1 MDRKKHKKKRIIM
14 INLTIVALVV
24 FTLLAVSLRKT
35 AVIAK
40 ATLPGIET
48 IVMNNSN
55 ASPYVI
61 LEVVPQKSD
70 AKLGFLVGGEEP
82 VSNGKSIKDMPSA
95 AERTGLIGSF
105 SGIPTNLDSTV
116 VSFSQYKEEEGALTT
131 QIRGS
136 FKDVE
141 TLGDYQHNDEN
152 KLYEYMDK
160 QNIDDTDTLYMKFA
174 SFRKPDSGAGEYK
187 IDLIKADNIEMPKK
201 IAPEV
206 EDHAYNY
213 QYFVASSFEKL
224 EDNNVGDMIYLADN
238 ASNVSNLTYIGM
250 VCDDDGSGV
259 YIKKED
265 ASKDANTDYAD
276 YRIVREAQG
285 GDEAS
290 EKYCM
295 STITKV
301 TADKYVPFKKDITY
315 AEAEKND
322 DEITYPIGYE
332 YFIKTKG
339 TEYTY
344 VVSGAGNS
352 VFTADYT
359 KDIVDTAT
367 YSGGFQNEELLKK
380 YVFDRETIEECE
392 NLVIDVVP
400 ITIDELNSYDLT
412 KANLVFFAGGQKYS
426 SDDSENLLSE
436 EKAQEIVKEVVNNN
450 LPIIFNR
457 STEVQNTNDPNLMKL
472 ALCLRQKDYTALNIS
487 ELATKWSDSLWED
500 ALTQTQK
507 EDLSFSEYG
516 SYVNKSVFIYDDI
529 STGTDTSTTPL
540 VDEDFIKEIT
550 VKQKL
555 DYGFSDILKEIDQE
569 NFYLSVAGKTERISN
584 TISKATALRYIVNYG
599 NKRIVVKSK
608 INILDL
614 EPGDKSPYSDNTI
627 STYNDGDVKSIWDG
641 TNKVVASAYKDET
654 FSKDWFIQN
663 IGTQFTE
670 NKDAVAINLMGTKEF
685 IGNLDD
691 LNENYDMI
699 YVGLDTSI
707 LNTNLKNYEKTNQ
720 TVYNDSAM
728 NDLVYS
734 HIGDRIETTGE
745 VSGTYR
751 LPGNDITFDKL
762 NELKEYMRAGYAIL
776 FANEFFKKDANDQ
789 LVVNNEKVDKS
800 SNMYEL
806 ANEALKKENG
816 AYLYYGKNAMIQG
829 ELDETSNEA
838 ALLRENF
845 VKFLNI
851 SKLIVTYDEIPLAYN
866 DNGTQHYLTPDNNG
880 ICSLNYVV
888 SLKNDAAVELI
899 DTSYDCLLYFDLDA
913 DGKFEKNEIQSGLS
927 IINSTNAG
935 TLEYTDDSSKYN
947 LKTGNTYKISKQL
960 PEDYTGLL
968 SWKVV
973 FAQNDGTELIRT
985 AKTGFS
991 AVEVKGE
998 KPTIKVLQISS
1009 GNTTNGGNLD
1019 LKNDYQM
1026 NQLYSQVKDFTVD
1039 VTQMS
1044 ANSFVSKSGFSDYF
1058 SYLCKFDMV
1067 VMGFADSYT
1076 LSGNSDTC
1084 KNAILGI
1091 REYVLSGRSILFTHD
1106 LNSFTKYENQK
1117 DGWGYYAN
1125 MYLRDVQGMDRFGTL
1140 STSTLIPNEDRYKY
1154 ASQYD
1159 TKVNLPVRGDTEGE
1173 KSETMAY
1180 TSSNSIRYHNGNV
1193 KYGENSRYST
1203 FHFDPH
1209 KTTDGINFN
1218 WAVVSAV
1225 NHGQITEYP
1234 FHIDDMFN
1242 VQHTHAQYYQL
1253 NLDTDSNDKNVN
1265 DDVVVWYT
1273 ISGLSDTQD
1282 NFYKANKNDV
1292 RNNYYI
1298 YNKGNVTYTGC
1309 GDKQLGSYVLMEK
1322 QLFVN
1327 TLVAA
1332 YNAGVHAPRVIYK
1345 ENKMSNSAE
1354 ITNLYVPYDSAISGS
1369 GSYLN
1374 NEITVNFK
1382 TLNYNMVNNARKL
1395 YSKYYVEST
1404 NSDYNIKIGGLYLK
1418 KVIPVIDSFNKI
1430 VTDGTNLIT
1439 QAADAYNLDNYSL
1452 YTMKLNAS
1460 DIGLLSGT
1468 MAAKNEVNLY
1478 IRIGY
1483 EPLSDN
1489 NTVTEPATESIN
1501 KLTLVKTNLF
1511 ELE

>member
-1 MDRKKHKKKRIIM
+1 MDRKKHNKKRIIM
-14 INLTIVALVV
+14 INLTIAALVV
-24 FTLLAVSLRKT
+24 LTVIVVSLRKI

-82 VSNGKSIKDMPSA
+82 VSNGKSIKDMPSVD
-95 AERTGLIGSF
+95 ERNDLIGNFVDMPDNVKNVVASF
-105 SGIPTNLDSTV
+105 ST
-116 VSFSQYKEEEGALTT
+116 YKEPADDALDTLTT

-141 TLGDYQHNDEN
+141 DLKGDYKHNDEN
-152 KLYEYMDK
+152 TLYEYEDNP
-160 QNIDDTDTLYMKFA
+160 NIDGTDKLYMKFA

-187 IDLIKADNIEMPKK
+187 IDLIKADKIEMPQMV
-201 IAPEV
+201 ATEV

-213 QYFVASSFEKL
+213 QFFVANSFQTL
-224 EDNNVGDMIYLADN
+224 EDTTVGDMIYLTDN
-238 ASNVSNLTYIGM
+238 GGNLTYVGM

-265 ASKDANTDYAD
+265 TSKDANTDYAD

-290 EKYCM
+290 EKYCI
-295 STITKV
+295 STIMKV
-301 TADKYVPFKKDITY
+301 TEAEYVPFEKDILY

-322 DEITYPIGYE
+322 DEISYPIDYE
-332 YFIKTKG
+332 YFIKTEG

-344 VVSGAGNS
+344 EESGAGNS

-367 YSGGFQNEELLKK
+367 YSGGFQNEEWLKK
-380 YVFDRETIEECE
+380 YVFDREDTEECE

-412 KANLVFFAGGQKYS
+412 KANLVYFAGGQTSY
-426 SDDSENLLSE
+426 SDDSKNLLSE
-436 EKAQEIVKEVVNNN
+436 EKAQEIVKEVANNN

-457 STEVQNTNDPNLMKL
+457 STEMNNANNPNLMKL
-472 ALCLRQKDYTALNIS
+472 ALCLRQKDYSTLNMS
-487 ELATKWSDSLWED
+487 ELATNWGDPLWET
-500 ALTQTQK
+500 ALSQSEK
-507 EDLSFSEYG
+507 EDISSSEHG

-529 STGTDTSTTPL
+529 STGATPL
-540 VDEDFIKEIT
+540 IDGDFITEIT
-550 VKQKL
+550 DKQKL

-599 NKRIVVKSK
+599 NKRTVVKSK

-627 STYNDGDVKSIWDG
+627 STYNDGDVKSIWNG
-641 TNKVVASAYKDET
+641 TNKVVASSYMDET
-654 FSKDWFIQN
+654 FSKDWFIKN

-670 NKDAVAINLMGTKEF
+670 NKNAIAINLMGTKEF

-707 LNTNLKNYEKTNQ
+707 LNTNLDNNKKTNQ
-720 TVYNDSAM
+720 TIYNDSDM
-728 NDLVYS
+728 DGLVYS
-734 HIGDRIETTGE
+734 HIGDSIETTGE
-745 VSGTYR
+745 VTGTYR

-776 FANEFFKKDANDQ
+776 FADGFFKKDANDQ
-789 LVVNNEKVDKS
+789 WEVNNDKIDKS

-806 ANEALKKENG
+806 ANEALKKEDG
-816 AYLYYGKNAMIQG
+816 AYVYYGKNAMIQE
-829 ELDETSNEA
+829 ELDGTSNEA

-845 VKFLNI
+845 VKYLNI
-851 SKLIVTYDEIPLAYN
+851 SKLSVTYDQIPLAYN
-866 DNGTQHYLTPDNNG
+866 DNGTQHYLTPDNSG
-880 ICSLNYVV
+880 ICSLNYEV

-927 IINSTNAG
+927 IMNSTNADA
-935 TLEYTDDSSKYN
+935 LEYTDDSSKYN

-968 SWKVV
+968 SWKIV
-973 FAQNDGTELIRT
+973 FVQNDGTELIRT

-991 AVEVKGE
+991 AVQAKGE

-1009 GNTTNGGNLD
+1009 DSTTNGGNLN
-1019 LKNDYQM
+1019 LKNDTQM
-1026 NQLYSQVKDFTVD
+1026 KQLYSQVEDFTVD

-1044 ANSFVSKSGFSDYF
+1044 ANSFVSKSGFSDYY

-1067 VMGFADSYT
+1067 VMGFADSYK
-1076 LSGNSDTC
+1076 LSGDSASC
-1084 KNAILGI
+1084 KDAILGI

-1106 LNSFTKYENQK
+1106 LNSFTQSENQK

-1140 STSTLIPNEDRYKY
+1140 SDSTLIPNEDKYKY
-1154 ASQYD
+1154 ISQYD
-1159 TKVNLPVRGDTEGE
+1159 NKVVLPISGDDTGS
-1173 KSETMAY
+1173 KSETIAY

-1193 KYGENSRYST
+1193 KYGENSRYSS
-1203 FHFDPH
+1203 FSFDPH
-1209 KTTDGINFN
+1209 KTIDGNNFN
-1218 WAVVSAV
+1218 RAVVSAV

-1234 FHIDDMFN
+1234 FRIEDMFN

-1253 NLDTDSNDKNVN
+1253 NLDTDSDDENVN

-1273 ISGLSDTQD
+1273 ISGLQNTQD

-1309 GDKQLGSYVLMEK
+1309 GDTLLDSDVLMEK
-1322 QLFVN
+1322 KLFVN

-1354 ITNLYVPYDSAISGS
+1354 IANLYVPYDSAISDS

-1395 YSKYYVEST
+1395 YTKYYVEST
-1404 NSDYNIKIGGLYLK
+1404 AKDYTIRIGSLYLK
-1418 KVIPVIDSFNKI
+1418 EVSPVTNSLNKM
-1430 VTDGTNLIT
+1430 VTDGTNLIE
-1439 QAADAYNLDNYSL
+1439 QPVADTYNLDNYSL
-1452 YTMKLNAS
+1452 YNMKLNAT
-1460 DIGLLSGT
+1460 DMGLLSGT

-1483 EPLSDN
+1483 EQLSEN
-1489 NTVTEPATESIN
+1489 SMETEPATESLN
-1501 KLTLVKTNLF
+1501 KLTLVRTDLF

>member
-1 MDRKKHKKKRIIM
+1 MDRKNHKKKRIIVT
-14 INLTIVALVV
+14 NLTVVVLVV
-24 FTLLAVSLRKT
+24 LTLLAVFLQKT

-61 LEVVPQKSD
+61 LEVVPNKSE

-95 AERTGLIGSF
+95 AERIDLIGKF
-105 SGIPTNLDSTV
+105 AGMPVNIDAM
-116 VSFSQYKEEEGALTT
+116 VSFSQYEEKSTGTEGALTT

-136 FKDVE
+136 FKE
-141 TLGDYQHNDEN
+141 AQNGDYQHNDEN
-152 KLYEYMDK
+152 KLYEYKDK
-160 QNIDDTDTLYMKFA
+160 QNIDDTDKLYMKFA
-174 SFRKPDSGAGEYK
+174 SYRKPDSGAGEYK
-187 IDLIKADNIEMPKK
+187 VDLMKADSMPQKV
-201 IAPEV
+201 ATEV
-206 EDHAYNY
+206 EEHAYNY

-224 EDNNVGDMIYLADN
+224 EDTNVGDVIYLTDDE
-238 ASNVSNLTYIGM
+238 SNVNNLTYLGM
-250 VCDDDGSGV
+250 VFDGEEGK

-265 ASKDANTDYAD
+265 SNPDVNTEGYSN

-285 GDEAS
+285 GDEALQ
-290 EKYCM
+290 KYCI
-295 STITKV
+295 SSITKGSSL
-301 TADKYVPFKKDITY
+301 PY
-315 AEAEKND
+315 AKTVDYKEAEKND
-322 DEITYPIGYE
+322 DNTYPQGFDYFVKKSGKEYSYE
-332 YFIKTKG
+332 
-339 TEYTY
+339 E
-344 VVSGAGNS
+344 SGAGNS

-367 YSGGFQNEELLKK
+367 YSGGFQNEEWLKK
-380 YVFDRETIEECE
+380 YVFDREDTEECE

-412 KANLVFFAGGQKYS
+412 KANLVYFAGGQTSYL
-426 SDDSENLLSE
+426 DDSNNHLLSE

-457 STEVQNTNDPNLMKL
+457 STEVQNANNPNLMKL
-472 ALCLRQKDYTALNIS
+472 ALCLRQKDYTALNMS
-487 ELATKWSDSLWED
+487 ELVTNWGDPSWNT
-500 ALTQTQK
+500 ALLQNEK
-507 EDLSFSEYG
+507 EDISTSEHG

-529 STGTDTSTTPL
+529 STGTTPL
-540 VDEDFIKEIT
+540 IYEDFITEIT
-550 VKQKL
+550 DKQKL
-555 DYGFSDILKEIDQE
+555 DYGFSDILKEIEQE

-584 TISKATALRYIVNYG
+584 TISKATAFRYIVNYG
-599 NKRIVVKSK
+599 NKRTVVKSK

-627 STYNDGDVKSIWDG
+627 STYNDGDVKSIWNG
-641 TNKVVASAYKDET
+641 TNKVVASSYVDET
-654 FSKDWFIQN
+654 FSKDWFIKN

-670 NKDAVAINLMGTKEF
+670 NKNAIAINLMGTKEF

-707 LNTNLKNYEKTNQ
+707 LNTNLDNNKKTNQ
-720 TVYNDSAM
+720 TIYNDSDM

-745 VSGTYR
+745 VNGTYR

-762 NELKEYMRAGYAIL
+762 NEIKEYMRAGYAIL
-776 FANEFFKKDANDQ
+776 FADGFFIKDANDQ
-789 LVVNNEKVDKS
+789 WEVNNDKIDKS

-806 ANEALKKENG
+806 ANEALKKEDG
-816 AYLYYGKNAMIQG
+816 AYVYYGKNAMIQE
-829 ELDETSNEA
+829 ELDGTSNEA
-838 ALLRENF
+838 ALRRENF
-845 VKFLNI
+845 VKYLNI
-851 SKLIVTYDEIPLAYN
+851 SKLSVTYDQVPLAYN
-866 DNGTQHYLTPDNNG
+866 DNGTQHYLTPDNSG
-880 ICSLNYVV
+880 ICSLNYEV

-927 IINSTNAG
+927 IINSTNDSAS
-935 TLEYTDDSSKYN
+935 EYTDDSSKYN

-968 SWKVV
+968 SWKIV
-973 FAQNDGTELIRT
+973 FVQNDGTELIRT

-991 AVEVKGE
+991 AVEAKGE

-1009 GNTTNGGNLD
+1009 NNTTNGGNLD
-1019 LKNDYQM
+1019 LKNDTQM
-1026 NQLYSQVKDFTVD
+1026 KQLYSQVKDFTVD

-1076 LSGNSDTC
+1076 LGGNSDAC

-1106 LNSFTKYENQK
+1106 LNSFTQSENQK
-1117 DGWGYYAN
+1117 NGWGYYAN

-1140 STSTLIPNEDRYKY
+1140 SSSTLIPNEDRYKY
-1154 ASQYD
+1154 DSQYD
-1159 TKVNLPVRGDTEGE
+1159 KKVNLPVSGDTAGGI
-1173 KSETMAY
+1173 SETMAY
-1180 TSSNSIRYHNGNV
+1180 TSSNSIRYHSDTV
-1193 KYGENSRYST
+1193 KYGENSRYSS

-1209 KTTDGINFN
+1209 STTDGKNFDRT
-1218 WAVVSAV
+1218 VVSAV

-1253 NLDTDSNDKNVN
+1253 NLDTNSDDENVN

-1273 ISGLSDTQD
+1273 ISGLYNTEDS
-1282 NFYKANKNDV
+1282 FYKASKNDV

-1309 GDKQLGSYVLMEK
+1309 GDKQLGSGVLMEK
-1322 QLFVN
+1322 ELFVN

-1332 YNAGVHAPRVIYK
+1332 YNAGVHAPKVIYK
-1345 ENKMSNSAE
+1345 ENKTNNSAE
-1354 ITNLYVPYDSAISGS
+1354 IANLYVPYDSTISGS

-1382 TLNYNMVNNARKL
+1382 TLNINMVNNARKL
-1395 YSKYYVEST
+1395 FTKYYVEST
-1404 NSDYNIKIGGLYLK
+1404 AGDYKIRIGNLYLRE
-1418 KVIPVIDSFNKI
+1418 VAPVTGSLNKM
-1430 VTDGTNLIT
+1430 VTDGTNLIE
-1439 QAADAYNLDNYSL
+1439 QPVADPYKLDNYSL
-1452 YTMKLNAS
+1452 YTMKLNVNADS
-1460 DIGLLSGT
+1460 IGLIDKESI
-1468 MAAKNEVNLY
+1468 ASKNGVNLY

-1483 EPLSDN
+1483 EKLSEN
-1489 NTVTEPATESIN
+1489 SMETEPATESLN
-1501 KLTLVKTNLF
+1501 KLTLVKTDLF